1 MTLQRVLEPEY
12 MDTAEEAQD
21 YDEMDHGGVNQIF
34 VDDLLATGHELGDV
48 LDVGTGTAQIPV
60 ALCERESECRVMAV
74 DAATHML
81 DVAVY
86 NLEAASLTHRIQLAH
101 CDCKQLYFD
110 AEMFDTVIS
119 NSIIHHIPEPIEV
132 LKEAVRVC
140 KTGGILFF
148 RDLLRPE
155 SDAEVNRIVKAYA
168 GDENDHQ
175 QQMFD
180 DSLRAALT
188 VVEVQE
194 LVESLGFDRSE
205 VKQTTDRHWT
215 WIAEKK

>member
-1 MTLQRVLEPEY
+1 MPLQRVLEPEV
-12 MDTAEEAQD
+12 MDSLEEAQD
-21 YDEMDHGGVNQIF
+21 YDAMQHGGVNKVF
-34 VDDLLATGHELGDV
+34 VDDLIALGRELGDV

-60 ALCERESECRVMAV
+60 QLCETDSNCRVMAI

-81 DVAVY
+81 DLAVY
-86 NLEAASLTHRIQLAH
+86 NIEAAGLIHRIQLAH
-101 CDCKQLYFD
+101 CDAKSMFFD

-119 NSIIHHIPEPIEV
+119 NSIIHHIPEP
-132 LKEAVRVC
+132 LDCLSEAARVC
-140 KTGGILFF
+140 KTGGLIFF

-155 SDAEVNRIVKAYA
+155 SDAEVQRLVQAYA
-168 GDENDHQ
+168 GEENEHS

-188 VVEVQE
+188 VAEVRE
-194 LVESLGFDRSE
+194 WVESLGFDGQE